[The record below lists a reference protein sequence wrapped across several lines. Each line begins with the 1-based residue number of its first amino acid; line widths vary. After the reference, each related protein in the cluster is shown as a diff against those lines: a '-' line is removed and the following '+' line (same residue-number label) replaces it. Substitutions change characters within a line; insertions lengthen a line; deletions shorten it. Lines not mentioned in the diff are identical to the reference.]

1 MRHEFDH
8 WVRKI
13 PGSGNGNP
21 YQYSSL
27 KNSMDRGAWWAT
39 VQVSQRVRHDWART
53 HTYTL
58 TCPCQGCGEKYYLLH
73 QNQSRG
79 KLFSFLLF
87 FPQFPASLHVFSD
100 YPPPPILPFFQSHSL
115 LDFISL
121 KKHIYLFVSMCTRQV
136 WINNHNEAQNYT
148 SVFFLPWTSAGQQK
162 ISRTE
167 GAAGREKATPV
178 PFSPHTVNPRLS
190 WLQTLCITLFR
201 QGSLDPLQTSCQ
213 LMFCSLMQMML
224 ELLKCSSVSG
234 QNINKLTVSSHPTSI
249 IVPGGC
255 ITLYEPARLLWQMNI
270 TFTSINLSSL
280 LIGVLWLQ
288 A

>member
-1 MRHEFDH
+1 MATHISILP
-8 WVRKI
+8 RKT
-13 PGSGNGNP
+13 PWTEEPDGLQSRCHKE
-21 YQYSSL
+21 SD
-27 KNSMDRGAWWAT
+27 MTERA
-39 VQVSQRVRHDWART
+39 HT
-53 HTYTL
+53 HTH
-58 TCPCQGCGEKYYLLH
+58 LH
-73 QNQSRG
+73 AFVKGVVRNIISYI
-79 KLFSFLLF
+79 KTNLEASCFLSYF
-87 FPQFPASLHVFSD
+87 FFLNFLPLSMFFQIIPR
-100 YPPPPILPFFQSHSL
+100 PPLPILPFFQSHSL

-270 TFTSINLSSL
+270 TLTSINLSSL
-280 LIGVLWLQ
+280 LIGVL
-288 A
+288 